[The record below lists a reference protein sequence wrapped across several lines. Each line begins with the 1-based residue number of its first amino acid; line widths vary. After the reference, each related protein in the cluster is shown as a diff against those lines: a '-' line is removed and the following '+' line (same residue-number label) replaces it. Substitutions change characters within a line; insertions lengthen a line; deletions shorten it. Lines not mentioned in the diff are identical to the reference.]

1 MTTHSARPYQTELKA
16 AIYGQW
22 QSVKNTLAVL
32 PTGGGKTFI
41 FAGIIGENKGASC
54 AIAHRSELVS
64 QMSLALAREGV
75 RHRVIGPD
83 NVRRLCTAGHLDELG
98 RSFYDPN
105 ALCAVAGVDTLVRMD
120 TSDPWF
126 QRVNLWVGDEA
137 HHFLADNKW
146 GRAVAMFPNAYGL
159 GVTATPIRADG
170 KGLGRHADG
179 VFDSMVLG
187 PSMRDLIE
195 MPRPD
200 GGIGYLT
207 DYRVVCPPN
216 DLDLSV
222 VNVSSGGDYVPE
234 QLKKAR
240 RKSCI
245 TGNVVKHYL
254 AFARGKLGITFD
266 TDVESATETAQ
277 AYRDAGVPAEVVSAK
292 TQDAVRAAILRKF
305 KAREI
310 LQLVNVDLFGEGFD
324 VPGVE
329 VVSMARPT
337 MSFSLFCQQWGR
349 ALRIMEGKGR
359 AIIIDH
365 VGNVVRHKLP
375 DAPRAWTL
383 DRREGRRGSSAV
395 NEMPM
400 RVCLNAECM
409 SPYERLHP
417 ACPFCG
423 TEPPPPASRGAP
435 EFVDGDLVELDDAT
449 LSRMRQAVDV
459 IDGAAR
465 IPQGVTGIV
474 GRAIYNNHWERQ
486 QHQSELRK
494 VMAIWGGLQKRDGL
508 NDRQMQRKFFL
519 RYSIDVLTAATLG
532 PGDADKLRQVLEFE
546 LISKGIATV

>member
-1 MTTHSARPYQTELKA
+1 MTTHAARPYQSALRN
-16 AIYGQW
+16 AIYAEW
-22 QSVKNTLAVL
+22 KSVKNTLAVL

-41 FAGIIGENKGASC
+41 FAGIISENSGASC

-83 NVRRLCTAGHLDELG
+83 NVRRLCTTAHLDELG

-120 TSDPWF
+120 AAADPWF

-146 GRAVAMFPNAYGL
+146 GRAVSMFPNAYGL

-179 VFDSMVLG
+179 VFDTMTLG
-187 PSMRDLIE
+187 PSMRELI
-195 MPRPD
+195 D
-200 GGIGYLT
+200 TGYLT

-216 DLDLSV
+216 DLDLTDVS
-222 VNVSSGGDYVPE
+222 VSSGGDYEP
-234 QLKKAR
+234 QGLKRAR

-292 TQDAVRAAILRKF
+292 TPDALRAQILRRF
-305 KAREI
+305 RAREV

-349 ALRIMEGKGR
+349 ALRIMAGKDK
-359 AIIIDH
+359 AIVIDH
-365 VGNVVRHKLP
+365 VGNVVRHRLP
-375 DAPRAWTL
+375 DAPRAWSL
-383 DRREGRRGSSAV
+383 DRREGRRSAAAV
-395 NEMPM
+395 NEIPM
-400 RVCLNAECM
+400 RVCLNAECAA
-409 SPYERLHP
+409 PYERIHP

-423 TEPPPPASRGAP
+423 HEPEPAARNAP
-435 EFVDGDLVELDDAT
+435 EFVDGDLIELDAAT
-449 LSRMRQAVDV
+449 LARMRGAVDK
-459 IDGAAR
+459 IDAAPH
-465 IPQGVTGIV
+465 IPAGVSPIV

-486 QHQSELRK
+486 QRQADLRK
-494 VMAIWGGLQKRDGL
+494 IMGLWGGLQLRGGL

-519 RYSIDVLTAATLG
+519 RYGMDVLTASTLG
-532 PGDADKLRQVLEFE
+532 AGDADKLRATLESDLSTSGVIF
-546 LISKGIATV
+546 

>member
-1 MTTHSARPYQTELKA
+1 MTTHAARPYQSELKN

-22 QSVKNTLAVL
+22 RSVKNTLAVL
-32 PTGGGKTFI
+32 PTGGGKTFV
-41 FAGIIGENKGASC
+41 FAGIISENKGASC

-120 TSDPWF
+120 AASDPWF

-146 GRAVAMFPNAYGL
+146 GRAVSMFPNAYGL

-187 PSMRDLIE
+187 PSMRELIE
-195 MPRPD
+195 MD
-200 GGIGYLT
+200 YLT

-222 VNVSSGGDYVPE
+222 VNVSSGGDYIPE

-254 AFARGKLGITFD
+254 TFARGKLGITFD

-292 TQDAVRAAILRKF
+292 TPDALRAQILRKF

-349 ALRIMEGKGR
+349 ALRIMNGKDR
-359 AIIIDH
+359 AWIIDH
-365 VGNVVRHKLP
+365 VGNVAHHKLP
-375 DAPRAWTL
+375 DKPRMWSL
-383 DRREGRRGSSAV
+383 DRREGRRGNSAV
-395 NEMPM
+395 NEIPM
-400 RVCLNAECM
+400 RVCLNPECM
-409 SPYERLHP
+409 SPYERIEL

-423 TEPPPPASRGAP
+423 HEPPPPAARSAP

-449 LSRMRQAVDV
+449 LARMRGEVDK

-465 IPQGVTGIV
+465 IPQGVTAIV
-474 GRAIYNNHWERQ
+474 GRAIHNNHWERQ
-486 QHQSELRK
+486 QHQAELRK
-494 VMAIWGGLQKRDGL
+494 IMAIWGGLNLRDGL

-519 RYSIDVLTAATLG
+519 RYGVDVLTAATLG
-532 PGDADKLRQVLEFE
+532 AGDADKLRAILESD
-546 LISKGIATV
+546 LSSKGVIYQ